1 MMDTGAEGSATDA
14 IAHKPAA
21 WAGTAYD
28 GEPGSI
34 AAARHFAAHFL
45 TRLQGQYGIA
55 VARDAVGTVQ
65 LVVSELITNA
75 CKYAPGPSSLS
86 LEFAGRMLEVTVSD
100 SSPALPLVRGPE
112 PTRVGQHGLE
122 IVMALTEGFQVQ
134 RKPFGKRIKV
144 RVPLLPDSP

>member
-1 MMDTGAEGSATDA
+1 MDTGAEGSATDA

-86 LEFAGRMLEVTVSD
+86 LEFAARMLEITVSD